1 MVWKYNA
8 SDLPSGSESRQSHV
22 EFIRVNLELLLAVA
36 WHGYESEGRGDH
48 VVNGQ
53 KTTLRLKSLSSIDC
67 RHQS

>member
-22 EFIRVNLELLLAVA
+22 EFIRVNLEL
-36 WHGYESEGRGDH
+36 GDH

-53 KTTLRLKSLSSIDC
+53 KTTLRLKSLVGDSFS
-67 RHQS
+67 H

>member
-36 WHGYESEGRGDH
+36 WHGYESEGRGAIIMG
-48 VVNGQ
+48 VI
-53 KTTLRLKSLSSIDC
+53 KSEMGEIK
-67 RHQS
+67 